1 LSRQRVAV
9 VVFPGSNCDT
19 DAAHAVETVTGADV
33 RLVWHDEPALGDP
46 DLVVLPGGFSYGD
59 YLRSGAMARFS
70 RVMES
75 VRAFADRGGAL
86 LGICNGFQ
94 VLCEAGLLPGVL
106 LRNAGLRFVC
116 RDVHVRVESTATP
129 FTAHLERGEVL
140 RIPIAHGDGNWQA
153 SAETFREVTARGE
166 VVFRYVDGRGEPTP
180 EANPNGS
187 LEDVAGVRNEAG
199 NVLGLMPHPERA
211 SELLLGS
218 ADGARLFR
226 SFAASIVAAAP
237 SVPASR

>member
-1 LSRQRVAV
+1 MSRQRVAV

-75 VRAFADRGGAL
+75 VRAFADRGGPL

-116 RDVHVRVESTATP
+116 RDVHVRVESTETP
-129 FTAHLERGEVL
+129 FTAHLERGEL
-140 RIPIAHGDGNWQA
+140 C
-153 SAETFREVTARGE
+153 
-166 VVFRYVDGRGEPTP
+166 
-180 EANPNGS
+180 
-187 LEDVAGVRNEAG
+187 
-199 NVLGLMPHPERA
+199 
-211 SELLLGS
+211 LLYTS
-218 ADGARLFR
+218 
-226 SFAASIVAAAP
+226 P
-237 SVPASR
+237 SPRD